1 MASGRVLK
9 LLSQLWKAQ
18 CDAPLVCLELKKE
31 SQRLPRQTGFKADQ
45 RYTAIELLVTT
56 APWLS
61 NWRCA
66 SANMQESNRIV
77 PPVM

>member
-31 SQRLPRQTGFKADQ
+31 LQRLPRQTGFKADQ
-45 RYTAIELLVTT
+45 RLHSDRFTGDYSPMAVQLALRKRKH
-56 APWLS
+56 A
-61 NWRCA
+61 
-66 SANMQESNRIV
+66 RIN
-77 PPVM
+77 